1 MTQISS
7 RYISPCYNILDK
19 EMLEMMIPHPP
30 LQKKDSSEKIIHRKS
45 SPRKTLPSEEAQK
58 SERESEKKKGPQK
71 TEGQKL
77 EGKSVSQ
84 KQQSQNA
91 SQRHVDEIRQ
101 FHEQRL
107 AFFSH

>member
-1 MTQISS
+1 
-7 RYISPCYNILDK
+7 
-19 EMLEMMIPHPP
+19 MMIPHPP
-30 LQKKDSSEKIIHRKS
+30 LQKKESSEKIIHRKS
-45 SPRKTLPSEEAQK
+45 SPRKTLPPEETQK
-58 SERESEKKKGPQK
+58 SERELEKK

-84 KQQSQNA
+84 KQQSKNA

-107 AFFSH
+107 VFFSY

>member
-1 MTQISS
+1 
-7 RYISPCYNILDK
+7 
-19 EMLEMMIPHPP
+19 MLEMMIPHPP

-45 SPRKTLPSEEAQK
+45 SPRKTVPPEEAPK
-58 SERESEKKKGPQK
+58 SERGSEKERGPKK
-71 TEGQKL
+71 TEGQKP

-84 KQQSQNA
+84 KQQSKNA

-107 AFFSH
+107 VSFSQKLSKLLVQSYLNSSGN